1 MQDNNFQEDFFAKG
15 VSSRKP
21 SRMPVL
27 DGYVKQ
33 RYLPFIKMPTEYA
46 VIAVIAVLILM
57 TIFYALG
64 VKVGRNSRPFV
75 EVTPA
80 VEVLVEED
88 EEIVFSKTDEEEMTS
103 SAKIELADNDGG
115 LDLLSD
121 GEESEEEDDLSFGK
135 VTESLPEPEPVVPKS
150 VYLIYLAAF
159 REEDKANQLLER
171 LKKSGTKAGVSKKSD
186 WYQVYAEGYSTIDEA
201 NSGKE
206 KLRKD
211 YADCYIRK
219 IQ

>member
-1 MQDNNFQEDFFAKG
+1 MQDNNFQDDFFAKG

-33 RYLPFIKMPTEYA
+33 RYLPFIKIPTEYA

-64 VKVGRNSRPFV
+64 VKIGRSSRPFV
-75 EVTPA
+75 EASPA
-80 VEVLVEED
+80 AEVLVEE
-88 EEIVFSKTDEEEMTS
+88 EEEVVFSQTDESAGTYSATS
-103 SAKIELADNDGG
+103 DIVDNGGG

-121 GEESEEEDDLSFGK
+121 SEESEEGDNLSFEK
-135 VTESLPEPEPVVPKS
+135 VTENLPKSEPTVSKS
-150 VYLIYLAAF
+150 VYVIHLAAF
-159 REEDKANQLLER
+159 REEDKANQLCER

-201 NSGKE
+201 NAGKE